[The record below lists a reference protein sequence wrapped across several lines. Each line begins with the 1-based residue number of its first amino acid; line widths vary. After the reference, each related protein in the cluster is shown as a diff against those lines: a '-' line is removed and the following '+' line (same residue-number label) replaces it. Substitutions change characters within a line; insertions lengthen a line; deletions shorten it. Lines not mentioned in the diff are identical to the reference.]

1 MCRHPSGTP
10 TCSWRARHSRRWS
23 GRALVEVQADVVD
36 LLLAVLELDIER
48 VGLVLRAL
56 GTPERFHHGLA
67 VHRVL
72 GRVVGVLLGVGGTG
86 HVRVLGHVRGGLG
99 GGVDVGA
106 GLGEQVGH
114 ALIGIEGNLI
124 GGLHVLDGFGADG
137 NLGTG
142 IVLDLDRSRSRV
154 IDEVRQLVGG
164 EGELAAHVQ
173 AVASRTTVVA
183 AVLVPYDGDILIVV
197 AQVVYREVV
206 PTGDFDRV

>member
-1 MCRHPSGTP
+1 MFPEPLVPQNDSITVLPSTAFLAG
-10 TCSWRARHSRRWS
+10 SWCPSRRRWY
-23 GRALVEVQADVVD
+23 
-36 LLLAVLELDIER
+36 R
-48 VGLVLRAL
+48 VTSASWPRSC
-56 GTPERFHHGLA
+56 
-67 VHRVL
+67 
-72 GRVVGVLLGVGGTG
+72 
-86 HVRVLGHVRGGLG
+86 GLG